1 MKDQGLA
8 AGGPE
13 GSSIW
18 QDWADLWTEC
28 EGRGEMGT
36 EPDLEELVSLSGE
49 PGLGR
54 LRGVPTGNG

>member
-8 AGGPE
+8 AAGPE

-54 LRGVPTGNG
+54 